1 MSNTHTDDL
10 DELLDSALDDFK
22 DLNLSQRNQ
31 REAQEEEKKKK
42 EETVLLPSGVQGLGM
57 GLPDMRIKKKGK
69 QKVSKEDHVA
79 EALDKLR
86 EQTRETVKGLESI
99 SSKQLPASDDDGMVE
114 DLLKQFEDLTG
125 SQDLESIVETMMQQL
140 LSKDILHEPMKEL
153 GARYPKWLKENE
165 ASLTKEDYKRYSQQY
180 KLIEELNAVYE
191 NEPNNSS
198 KIMEIMQKMQECGQ
212 PPSDIVKEIDP
223 GFDFASLGQ
232 ISPEMLESSPNC
244 CIM

>member
-1 MSNTHTDDL
+1 MANSHTDDL

-31 REAQEEEKKKK
+31 REDGNKKK
-42 EETVLLPSGVQGLGM
+42 EKEDRDPLPSGIQGLGM
-57 GLPDMRIKKKGK
+57 GLPDMRSKKKGK
-69 QKVSKEDHVA
+69 QKISKEDHVA

-99 SSKQLPASDDDGMVE
+99 SSSKQQPASDEDGMVE
-114 DLLKQFEDLTG
+114 DFLKQFEDLTG
-125 SQDLESIVETMMQQL
+125 SKDLESIVETMMQQL
-140 LSKDILHEPMKEL
+140 LSKDVLHEPMKEI

-165 ASLTKEDYKRYSQQY
+165 ASLSKEDYKRYSQQY
-180 KLIEELNAVYE
+180 KLIEELNVVYE